1 MANPQKENGSTD
13 IANELLEVIYSSNF
27 NAPQLDIIYCLI
39 RYTYGFHRKS
49 HKLSI
54 NFISRATKRHKIT
67 ISKELAKLIDKNVIN
82 VEQKSTYSTSRILSL
97 NKNYSTWGVS
107 QNETVS
113 QSETVSQNGAST
125 VSQNE
130 TVGVSQN
137 ETKKL
142 KIETKKETKDIHTKS
157 DDFESVCRSVFDYFE
172 NCGSKEK
179 FKNGIKFKVNRKNE
193 TILKMLEEIY
203 KEYSLKQIKDVIYQA
218 YNNHVEFEWKT
229 KAGKSSKEF
238 YNLKTILKPDKFK
251 KYLEQYED
259 IEQYEE
265 D

>member
-1 MANPQKENGSTD
+1 MASPQKENGSTD
-13 IANELLEVIYSSNF
+13 IANELLEAIYSSNF

-54 NFISRATKRHKIT
+54 NFISKATKRHKIT
-67 ISKELAKLIDKNVIN
+67 ISKELVKLINKNVIN

-97 NKNYSTWGVS
+97 NKNYSIWGVS
-107 QNETVS
+107 QNETVG
-113 QSETVSQNGAST
+113 QNETVSQNGTST

-157 DDFESVCRSVFDYFE
+157 CDFDLVCQSVFDYFD
-172 NCGSKEK
+172 NCGIEED
-179 FKNGIKFKVNRKNE
+179 FKNKMRFKVNRENE
-193 TILKMLEEIY
+193 TILEMLEKICD
-203 KEYSLKQIKDVIYQA
+203 KYSINQIKDVIYQA

-229 KAGKSSKEF
+229 KAGKSSVEF

-251 KYLEQYED
+251 KYLEQYE
-259 IEQYEE
+259 EG
-265 D
+265 

>member
-157 DDFESVCRSVFDYFE
+157 DDFESVCQSVFDYFE

-179 FKNGIKFKVNRKNE
+179 FKNEIKFKVNRKNE
-193 TILKMLEEIY
+193 TILKMLEKIY

>member
-1 MANPQKENGSTD
+1 MASPQKENGSTD
-13 IANELLEVIYSSNF
+13 IANELLEAIYSSNF

-67 ISKELAKLIDKNVIN
+67 ISKELIKLIDKKVIN

-97 NKNYSTWGVS
+97 NKNYSIWGIS

-179 FKNGIKFKVNRKNE
+179 FKNEIKFKVNRKNE

>member
-67 ISKELAKLIDKNVIN
+67 ISKELAKLIDKNIIN

-179 FKNGIKFKVNRKNE
+179 FKNEIKFKVNRKNE

>member
-172 NCGSKEK
+172 NCGYKEK
-179 FKNGIKFKVNRKNE
+179 FKNEIKFKVNRKNE

-203 KEYSLKQIKDVIYQA
+203 KKYSLKQIKDVIYQA

-251 KYLEQYED
+251 KYLEQYE
-259 IEQYEE
+259 EG
-265 D
+265 

>member
-1 MANPQKENGSTD
+1 M
-13 IANELLEVIYSSNF
+13 
-27 NAPQLDIIYCLI
+27 
-39 RYTYGFHRKS
+39 
-49 HKLSI
+49 SI
-54 NFISRATKRHKIT
+54 NFIAKATKRHKIT
-67 ISKELAKLIDKNVIN
+67 ISKELVKLIDKNVIN

-97 NKNYSTWGVS
+97 NKNYYIWGVS

-142 KIETKKETKDIHTKS
+142 KKETKKETKDIHTKS
-157 DDFESVCRSVFDYFE
+157 DDFESVCQSVFDYFD
-172 NCGSKEK
+172 NCGIEED
-179 FKNGIKFKVNRKNE
+179 FKNKMRFKVNRENE
-193 TILKMLEEIY
+193 TILEMLEKICD
-203 KEYSLKQIKDVIYQA
+203 KYSIKQIKDVIYQA

-229 KAGKSSKEF
+229 KAGKSSIEF

-251 KYLEQYED
+251 KYLEQYE
-259 IEQYEE
+259 EG
-265 D
+265 

>member
-113 QSETVSQNGAST
+113 QSETVSQNGTST

-157 DDFESVCRSVFDYFE
+157 DDFESVCQSVFDYFE

-179 FKNGIKFKVNRKNE
+179 FKNEIKFKVNRKNE

-203 KEYSLKQIKDVIYQA
+203 KKYSLKQIKDVIYQA

>member
-54 NFISRATKRHKIT
+54 NFIAKATKRHKIT
-67 ISKELAKLIDKNVIN
+67 ISKELVKLIDKNVIN

-113 QSETVSQNGAST
+113 QNGAST

-142 KIETKKETKDIHTKS
+142 KKETKKETKDIHTKS
-157 DDFESVCRSVFDYFE
+157 GDFGSVCQSVFDYFD
-172 NCGSKEK
+172 NCGVEED
-179 FKNGIKFKVNRKNE
+179 FKNKMRFKVNRENE
-193 TILKMLEEIY
+193 TILEMLEKICD
-203 KEYSLKQIKDVIYQA
+203 KYSIKQIKDVIYQA

-229 KAGKSSKEF
+229 KAGKSSIEF

>member
-1 MANPQKENGSTD
+1 MASPQKENGSTD
-13 IANELLEVIYSSNF
+13 IANELLEAIYSSNF

-54 NFISRATKRHKIT
+54 NFIAKATKRHKIT
-67 ISKELAKLIDKNVIN
+67 ISKELVKLIDKNVIN

-97 NKNYSTWGVS
+97 NKNYSIWGVS

-113 QSETVSQNGAST
+113 QSKTVSQNGTST

-142 KIETKKETKDIHTKS
+142 KKETKKETKDIHTKS
-157 DDFESVCRSVFDYFE
+157 DDFESVCQSVFDYFD
-172 NCGSKEK
+172 NCGIEED
-179 FKNGIKFKVNRKNE
+179 FKNKMRFKVNRENE
-193 TILKMLEEIY
+193 TILKMLEKICGG
-203 KEYSLKQIKDVIYQA
+203 YSLKQIKDVIYQA

-229 KAGKSSKEF
+229 KAGKSSVEF
-238 YNLKTILKPDKFK
+238 YHLKTILKPDKFK
-251 KYLEQYED
+251 KYLEQYE
-259 IEQYEE
+259 EG
-265 D
+265 

>member
-67 ISKELAKLIDKNVIN
+67 ISKELTKLIDKNVIN

-179 FKNGIKFKVNRKNE
+179 FKNEIKFKVNRKNE

>member
-1 MANPQKENGSTD
+1 M
-13 IANELLEVIYSSNF
+13 
-27 NAPQLDIIYCLI
+27 
-39 RYTYGFHRKS
+39 
-49 HKLSI
+49 SI
-54 NFISRATKRHKIT
+54 NFIAKATKRHKIT
-67 ISKELAKLIDKNVIN
+67 ISKELVKLIDKKVIN

-97 NKNYSTWGVS
+97 NKNYSIWGVS

-142 KIETKKETKDIHTKS
+142 KKETKKETKDIHTKS
-157 DDFESVCRSVFDYFE
+157 DDFGSVCQSVFDYFD
-172 NCGSKEK
+172 NCGIEEN
-179 FKNGIKFKVNRKNE
+179 FKNKMRFKVNRENE
-193 TILKMLEEIY
+193 TILEMLEKICD
-203 KEYSLKQIKDVIYQA
+203 KYSIKQIKDVIYQA

-229 KAGKSSKEF
+229 KAGKSSIEF

-251 KYLEQYED
+251 KYLEQYE
-259 IEQYEE
+259 EG
-265 D
+265 

>member
-179 FKNGIKFKVNRKNE
+179 FKNEIKFKVNRKNE

>member
-13 IANELLEVIYSSNF
+13 IANELLEAIYSSNF

-172 NCGSKEK
+172 NCGLKEK
-179 FKNGIKFKVNRKNE
+179 FKNEIKFKVNRKNE

>member
-97 NKNYSTWGVS
+97 NKDYSTWGVS

-179 FKNGIKFKVNRKNE
+179 FKNEIKFKVNRKNE

>member
-67 ISKELAKLIDKNVIN
+67 ISKELVKLIDKNVIN

-113 QSETVSQNGAST
+113 QSETVSQNGTST

-157 DDFESVCRSVFDYFE
+157 DDFASVCRSVFDYFD
-172 NCGSKEK
+172 NCGIEED
-179 FKNGIKFKVNRKNE
+179 FKNKMRFKVNRENE
-193 TILKMLEEIY
+193 TILEMLEKICD
-203 KEYSLKQIKDVIYQA
+203 KYSIKQIKDVIYQA

-229 KAGKSSKEF
+229 KAGKSSIEF

-251 KYLEQYED
+251 KYLEQYE
-259 IEQYEE
+259 EG
-265 D
+265 

>member
-13 IANELLEVIYSSNF
+13 IANELLEAIYSSNF

-54 NFISRATKRHKIT
+54 SFIAKVTKRNKIT
-67 ISKELAKLIDKNVIN
+67 ISKELVKLIEKNVIN
-82 VEQKSTYSTSRILSL
+82 VEQKPTYSTSRILSL
-97 NKNYSTWGVS
+97 NKNYSIWGIS

-142 KIETKKETKDIHTKS
+142 KKETKKETKDIQTKS
-157 DDFESVCRSVFDYFE
+157 DDFEPVYLSVFDYFE
-172 NCGSKEK
+172 NCGIEED
-179 FKNGIKFKVNRKNE
+179 FKNKMRFKVNHENE
-193 TILKMLEEIY
+193 TILKMLEKICE
-203 KEYSLKQIKDVIYQA
+203 KYSLKQIKDVIYQA

-229 KAGKSSKEF
+229 KAGKSSIEF

-251 KYLEQYED
+251 KYLEQYE
-259 IEQYEE
+259 EG
-265 D
+265 

>member
-107 QNETVS
+107 QNETVN

-179 FKNGIKFKVNRKNE
+179 FKNEIKFKVNRKNE
-193 TILKMLEEIY
+193 TILQMLEEIY
-203 KEYSLKQIKDVIYQA
+203 KAYSLKQIKDVIYQA

>member
-113 QSETVSQNGAST
+113 QSETVSQNVTST

-179 FKNGIKFKVNRKNE
+179 FKNEIKFKVNRKNE

>member
-157 DDFESVCRSVFDYFE
+157 DDFESVCQSVFDYFD
-172 NCGSKEK
+172 NCGIEED
-179 FKNGIKFKVNRKNE
+179 FKNKMRFKVNRENE
-193 TILKMLEEIY
+193 TILEMLEKICD
-203 KEYSLKQIKDVIYQA
+203 KYSTKQIKDVIYQA

-229 KAGKSSKEF
+229 KAGKSSIEF

-251 KYLEQYED
+251 KYLEQYE
-259 IEQYEE
+259 EG
-265 D
+265 

>member
-13 IANELLEVIYSSNF
+13 IANELLEAIYSSNF

-54 NFISRATKRHKIT
+54 NFIAKATKRHKIT
-67 ISKELAKLIDKNVIN
+67 ISKELVKLIDKKVIN

-142 KIETKKETKDIHTKS
+142 KKETKKETKDIHTKS
-157 DDFESVCRSVFDYFE
+157 DDFGSVCQSVFDYFD
-172 NCGSKEK
+172 NCGIEED
-179 FKNGIKFKVNRKNE
+179 FKNIMLKYPETLECIPLLLAVRSTEIFVKDEINE
-193 TILKMLEEIY
+193 YLSHIFSNISKIVSFSRLTLNLILFL
-203 KEYSLKQIKDVIYQA
+203 
-218 YNNHVEFEWKT
+218 
-229 KAGKSSKEF
+229 KSSSIPQLSK
-238 YNLKTILKPDKFK
+238 
-251 KYLEQYED
+251 
-259 IEQYEE
+259 
-265 D
+265 

>member
-1 MANPQKENGSTD
+1 MASPQKENGSTD
-13 IANELLEVIYSSNF
+13 IANELLEAIYSSNF

-54 NFISRATKRHKIT
+54 NFIAKATKRHKIT
-67 ISKELAKLIDKNVIN
+67 ISKELVKLIDKNVIN

-113 QSETVSQNGAST
+113 QNVTST

-142 KIETKKETKDIHTKS
+142 KKETKKETKDIHTKS
-157 DDFESVCRSVFDYFE
+157 GDFDLVCQSVFDYFD
-172 NCGSKEK
+172 NCGIEED
-179 FKNGIKFKVNRKNE
+179 FKNKMRFKVNRENE
-193 TILKMLEEIY
+193 TILKMLKEICE
-203 KEYSLKQIKDVIYQA
+203 EYSLKQIKDVIYQA

-229 KAGKSSKEF
+229 KAGKSSIEF

-251 KYLEQYED
+251 KYLEQYE
-259 IEQYEE
+259 E

>member
-179 FKNGIKFKVNRKNE
+179 FKNEIKFKVNRKNE
-193 TILKMLEEIY
+193 TILKMLEKIY

>member
-67 ISKELAKLIDKNVIN
+67 ISKELVKLIDKNVIN

-179 FKNGIKFKVNRKNE
+179 FKNEIKFKVNRKNE
-193 TILKMLEEIY
+193 TILKMLEKIY

>member
-1 MANPQKENGSTD
+1 M
-13 IANELLEVIYSSNF
+13 
-27 NAPQLDIIYCLI
+27 
-39 RYTYGFHRKS
+39 
-49 HKLSI
+49 
-54 NFISRATKRHKIT
+54 
-67 ISKELAKLIDKNVIN
+67 
-82 VEQKSTYSTSRILSL
+82 

-142 KIETKKETKDIHTKS
+142 KKETKKETKDIHTKS

-179 FKNGIKFKVNRKNE
+179 FKNEIKFKVNRKNE

-229 KAGKSSKEF
+229 KGGESSKEF